1 MRDMIISCVQ
11 CDGTFVFS
19 VAEQKRLDA
28 LGFDA
33 PTRCPECRKRK
44 QRALNKEEKKINRR
58 KKQSEPW
65 NNDSNE
71 EEY

>member
-1 MRDMIISCVQ
+1 MDNLLLGKKAMRDLIFSCVQ

-33 PTRCPECRKRK
+33 PTRCRNAGKG
-44 QRALNKEEKKINRR
+44 
-58 KKQSEPW
+58 
-65 NNDSNE
+65 SNGH
-71 EEY
+71 